1 MEDSWNRG
9 SDGREWWGDDGGDK
23 GAGMGRFSYEKPAC
37 AFLKTSRARG
47 RGEKHRR
54 REVKGD
60 IMVRV
65 RGSGSGASGG
75 AR

>member
-9 SDGREWWGDDGGDK
+9 GDGREWWGDDGGDE

-47 RGEKHRR
+47 RGTEERK
-54 REVKGD
+54 RE
-60 IMVRV
+60 
-65 RGSGSGASGG
+65 RGEAQEEGG
-75 AR
+75 EG